1 MAWDVTC
8 SDTLATSNLSGSVS
22 VVGHAAE
29 HAANHKKQ
37 EYNQLAVSHTFIPL
51 AIETLGAINEEGIAL
66 LHSLGGRWIT
76 TTGDKRERMFLY
88 LRLSMAVQRGNISC
102 FSGSLP
108 KDQLLN
114 L

>member
-51 AIETLGAINEEGIAL
+51 AIETLGAINEEGTVL
-66 LHSLGGRWIT
+66 LHSLGGRLKT
-76 TTGDKRERMFLY
+76 TTDDKRGHVFILVTFDGGAER
-88 LRLSMAVQRGNISC
+88 
-102 FSGSLP
+102 
-108 KDQLLN
+108 
-114 L
+114 